1 MEVCEEHDLSRSP
14 VSEHYNTTEH
24 HYKFRIM
31 QVKSNHSG
39 SQTHTE
45 GDGWLMV
52 CISITKQPLFSLS
65 FALSLTSTLLSKTVP
80 YFPLREEIGLC
91 STRLGDE
98 RPWDHW
104 GERMPGDCWINWAL
118 WTSEHRGKWS
128 RKPTERSINLQE
140 ITLRSKL
147 G

>member
-45 GDGWLMV
+45 GDGRLMV
-52 CISITKQPLFSLS
+52 CISITKHQPAQPLFSLS

-80 YFPLREEIGLC
+80 YFPLGEEIGLC
-91 STRLGDE
+91 STRLSDE
-98 RPWDHW
+98 RPWDQGEDAW
-104 GERMPGDCWINWAL
+104 GQLNQPSIMNYRSLGE
-118 WTSEHRGKWS
+118 WS

-140 ITLRSKL
+140 ITFRS
-147 G
+147 

>member
-65 FALSLTSTLLSKTVP
+65 LLLSHWHCFQKQCHI
-80 YFPLREEIGLC
+80 FHCGK
-91 STRLGDE
+91 RLGCAPHVSVMSV
-98 RPWDHW
+98 R
-104 GERMPGDCWINWAL
+104 
-118 WTSEHRGKWS
+118 
-128 RKPTERSINLQE
+128 E
-140 ITLRSKL
+140 ITGGRGCLGTAESTEHYERQNTGGNDPENQQRSQLTCKKSHSEVN
-147 G
+147 